1 MNNKQFQECFSQY
14 TLLVNEY
21 RQILLGVQNILTIN
35 LAVSVAIIAAYV
47 LLLVNNTALDK
58 IPYSG
63 ISYILLS
70 LIGLAAALLSIKTIE
85 SVKPECKELNYNIVL
100 MEKKLEFIQ
109 VHSKNYYKPIY
120 ITMCSLYLFAT
131 LFGFILA
138 YVLGKFFPTINSPSS
153 PNLVD
158 LILYIDLI
166 LSIIEIISKILEKIY
181 KSINIKYTTGN
192 IE

>member
-47 LLLVNNTALDK
+47 LLLVNKTALDK

-70 LIGLAAALLSIKTIE
+70 
-85 SVKPECKELNYNIVL
+85 
-100 MEKKLEFIQ
+100 
-109 VHSKNYYKPIY
+109 
-120 ITMCSLYLFAT
+120 
-131 LFGFILA
+131 
-138 YVLGKFFPTINSPSS
+138 
-153 PNLVD
+153 
-158 LILYIDLI
+158 
-166 LSIIEIISKILEKIY
+166 
-181 KSINIKYTTGN
+181 
-192 IE
+192 

>member
-1 MNNKQFQECFSQY
+1 
-14 TLLVNEY
+14 
-21 RQILLGVQNILTIN
+21 
-35 LAVSVAIIAAYV
+35 
-47 LLLVNNTALDK
+47 
-58 IPYSG
+58 
-63 ISYILLS
+63 
-70 LIGLAAALLSIKTIE
+70 
-85 SVKPECKELNYNIVL
+85 